1 MKSLSCEP
9 FSLKISDMVSQS
21 VKEIDVDL
29 LWLKLGVG
37 FRLLPSSTHPHSG
50 PRSTFQNPSCFTEH
64 RLKIT
69 RLDDF

>member
-1 MKSLSCEP
+1 MKSLSCEA

-50 PRSTFQNPSCFTEH
+50 P
-64 RLKIT
+64 
-69 RLDDF
+69 